1 MRLGVITTSYP
12 RFAEDPAGGFVRGLN
27 LYLLR
32 QGHQVEVIAA
42 GEPPGPGR
50 RDSAQPFPAAG
61 GLDALGL
68 DALGLDSQGLDLHGL
83 GPDSHGLDSHDL
95 GLNAGGFD
103 SGGLDSDGVEVLRL
117 PCGLFYRGG
126 APDALARGGSAALIA
141 AAGFQGRLLAACAA
155 RVRRYDALISHWL
168 VPSGVAAALCAGG
181 RPHVAIA
188 HSSDVHLLRRLRLG
202 GLGRW
207 LSGRARL
214 VYTSASLQL
223 PGAPG
228 VVAPMGITVSEFT
241 ATAEQRA
248 AARRE
253 LGLARPT
260 VLALGRLVPVKG
272 LDGLLAALAPLPAV
286 DLLIAGDGPLR
297 PALEQQAAPL
307 GARVRFLGEVRGAA
321 RRRLLH
327 GCDALVLP
335 SRVLPDGRTE
345 GAPVVL
351 LEALAAGLPI
361 VASAVGGAAELLGDA
376 GLLIPADEPTA
387 LTAALRQI
395 VCAPGVAAAC
405 SARARARAAQFDW
418 EVIAPRLLGQP
429 LGCLAGLRQA
439 PRAL

>member
-1 MRLGVITTSYP
+1 MRIGVITTSYP
-12 RFAEDPAGGFVRGLN
+12 RLAEDPAGGFVRGLN
-27 LYLLR
+27 LYLLG

-42 GEPPGPGR
+42 GEPSEAGR
-50 RDSAQPFPAAG
+50 PEAARPAP
-61 GLDALGL
+61 DA
-68 DALGLDSQGLDLHGL
+68 
-83 GPDSHGLDSHDL
+83 
-95 GLNAGGFD
+95 
-103 SGGLDSDGVEVLRL
+103 DGIQVLRL
-117 PCGLFYRGG
+117 PSGLFYRGG
-126 APDALARGGSAALIA
+126 APDALARGGSAALVA

-168 VPSGVAAALCAGG
+168 VPSGVAAALCAAG

-207 LSGRARL
+207 LSRRARL

-228 VVAPMGITVSEFT
+228 VVAPMGITVSEFA

-253 LGLARPT
+253 LGLVRPT

-272 LDGLLAALAPLPAV
+272 LGGLLAALQPLAGV
-286 DLLIAGDGPLR
+286 ELLVAGDGPLR
-297 PALEQQAAPL
+297 RALEQQAAPL

-345 GAPVVL
+345 SAPVVL
-351 LEALAAGLPI
+351 LEALAAGCPI
-361 VASAVGGAAELLGDA
+361 VASAVGGAAELLADA
-376 GLLIPADEPTA
+376 GLLVPADEPAA
-387 LTAALRQI
+387 LTAALRQLLYT
-395 VCAPGVAAAC
+395 PGVAAAC
-405 SARARARAAQFDW
+405 SARGRARAAQFDW
-418 EVIAPRLLGQP
+418 EVLAPRLLGRP
-429 LGCLAGLRQA
+429 LGCPAEVAPAPQA
-439 PRAL
+439 PRTH